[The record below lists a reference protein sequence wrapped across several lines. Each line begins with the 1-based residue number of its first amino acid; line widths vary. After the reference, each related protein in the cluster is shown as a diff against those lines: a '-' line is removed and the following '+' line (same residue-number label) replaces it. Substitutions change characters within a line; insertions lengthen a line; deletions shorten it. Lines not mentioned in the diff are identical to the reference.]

1 MLRTPHLLGIMTIPF
16 RWCTKSNE
24 SRRWK
29 PLIYWRRFDQVWD
42 TTQTQ
47 AHTRMIRI
55 YIYIIYIYLYIHT
68 HNGDQGNLL
77 SLYGIRSNQHTQ
89 NTGPSN
95 LIEIIE
101 LLERLSRTCFALP
114 FRGKRDVRVE
124 SNGGH
129 TLWGNLEMPV
139 VCLDFCCRRGKS
151 N

>member
-24 SRRWK
+24 SGGGSHWSIDDV
-29 PLIYWRRFDQVWD
+29 LIKSE
-42 TTQTQ
+42 TQHKHK
-47 AHTRMIRI
+47 HTHGWLEYIY
-55 YIYIIYIYLYIHT
+55 YIYIFIHT
-68 HNGDQGNLL
+68 HTQWWQGNLL

-95 LIEIIE
+95 PIEIIE

-139 VCLDFCCRRGKS
+139 VCLDFVVER
-151 N
+151 

>member
-1 MLRTPHLLGIMTIPF
+1 M
-16 RWCTKSNE
+16 
-24 SRRWK
+24 
-29 PLIYWRRFDQVWD
+29 
-42 TTQTQ
+42 
-47 AHTRMIRI
+47 HT
-55 YIYIIYIYLYIHT
+55 HT
-68 HNGDQGNLL
+68 HNGDRET
-77 SLYGIRSNQHTQ
+77 SYHYIRSNQHIQ

-114 FRGKRDVRVE
+114 LRGKRDVRVE

-139 VCLDFCCRRGKS
+139 VCLDFVARGKS